1 MLQYDLVVIGG
12 GPAGMAAAL
21 RAKECG
27 VERIVILE
35 RAERL
40 GGILE
45 QCIHTGFGL
54 HYFKEELSGP
64 EYAQRFIDE
73 VEQSDIDV
81 MTDTMAIDLS
91 TNNVVTAV
99 SRSEGLVEI
108 KATAVILA
116 MGCRER
122 PRGALNIAGTRPA
135 GVMTAGTAQRYV
147 NIDGHLPGHE
157 VVILG
162 SGDIG
167 LIMARRM
174 TLEGAHVKMVCEL
187 QPYSSGLTRNIVQCL
202 EDFDIPLRLSCTV
215 VKVHGQKR
223 VEGVTVAK
231 VDQNRRP
238 VPGTEEFI
246 PCDTLLLSV
255 GLIPE
260 NELSRNVG
268 IKMDRVTRGP
278 VVDESRETS
287 REGVFACGNV
297 LQVHDLVDY
306 VTKESQT
313 AGEGAARYIL
323 NQKDYNT
330 AYVRTKGINGVRYV
344 VPQKVNLNAGRDV
357 KLYFRVGD
365 VYRNATIRVTRDGQ
379 ALYTRKKSK
388 LTPGEMEN
396 VTIRSDVL
404 SSLRERSEI
413 LIQIEC

>member
-1 MLQYDLVVIGG
+1 
-12 GPAGMAAAL
+12 
-21 RAKECG
+21 
-27 VERIVILE
+27 
-35 RAERL
+35 
-40 GGILE
+40 
-45 QCIHTGFGL
+45 
-54 HYFKEELSGP
+54 
-64 EYAQRFIDE
+64 
-73 VEQSDIDV
+73 
-81 MTDTMAIDLS
+81 
-91 TNNVVTAV
+91 
-99 SRSEGLVEI
+99 
-108 KATAVILA
+108 
-116 MGCRER
+116 
-122 PRGALNIAGTRPA
+122 
-135 GVMTAGTAQRYV
+135 
-147 NIDGHLPGHE
+147 
-157 VVILG
+157 
-162 SGDIG
+162 
-167 LIMARRM
+167 
-174 TLEGAHVKMVCEL
+174 MVCEL
-187 QPYSSGLTRNIVQCL
+187 QPYSSGLKRNIVQCL

-215 VKVHGQKR
+215 VKVHGQER

-268 IKMDRVTRGP
+268 IKMDKITRGP

-330 AYVRTKGINGVRYV
+330 AYVRTRGINGVRYV

-365 VYRNATIRVTRDGQ
+365 VYRDATIRVTCDGQ
-379 ALYTRKKSK
+379 ALYTRKKSQ
-388 LTPGEMEN
+388 LTPGEMEH

-404 SSLRERSEI
+404 SSLRERSEV

>member
-174 TLEGAHVKMVCEL
+174 TLGGAHVKMVCEL

-365 VYRNATIRVTRDGQ
+365 VYRNATIRVTCDGQ